1 MVKTVSFPKDLADK
15 VQEAATRNRR
25 SFSSQV
31 VYMVE
36 AELAALQSQQARDL
50 AEAIEAAR

>member
-1 MVKTVSFPKDLADK
+1 VIKTIQFPDDIESKVSELASL
-15 VQEAATRNRR
+15 NRR

-31 VYMVE
+31 IFMVDLILNE
-36 AELAALQSQQARDL
+36 KSQQAREL